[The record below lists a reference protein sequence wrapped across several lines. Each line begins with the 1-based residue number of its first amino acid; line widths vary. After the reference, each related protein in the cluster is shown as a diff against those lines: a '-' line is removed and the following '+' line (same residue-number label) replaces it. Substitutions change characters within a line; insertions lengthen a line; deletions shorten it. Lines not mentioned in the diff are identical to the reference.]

1 MTTWIRAAAPLVLTA
16 IALVVFFTAD
26 RTVGTLLIVAALASA
41 FLVGKGVLGRP
52 SGGPAGDVD
61 PADVRRYR
69 ETHPGS
75 TISEA
80 VTAVGGGPRR

>member
-16 IALVVFFTAD
+16 IALVVFFAAD

-41 FLVGKGVLGRP
+41 FLVGKGALGRP
-52 SGGPAGDVD
+52 SGGAARDVD
-61 PADVRRYR
+61 PAEVRHYR

-80 VTAVGGGPRR
+80 VTAVGGRPGR